1 MRKKMQ
7 NDRGLSLLEVL
18 ICMLILAFGLL
29 GLAPMFTMAIEGNV
43 ISRDTSVASDLI
55 KDKIEYFE
63 ALDPLPSVP
72 YTETETGL
80 NGKYNRSTFINDH
93 ASDSTVPDS
102 MYRLDVAVAWT
113 DHQAVN
119 RSATYSTYLIPKP

>member
-1 MRKKMQ
+1 MRKIAK
-7 NDRGLSLLEVL
+7 NNHGLTLLEVL

-43 ISRDTSVASDLI
+43 ISRDTSIASDLI

-63 ALDPLPSVP
+63 SLDPLPSVP
-72 YTETETGL
+72 YTELETGL
-80 NGKYNRSTFINDH
+80 NGQYNRSTYINDH

-102 MYRLDVAVAWT
+102 MYRLDVVVAWT
-113 DHQAVN
+113 DHQSVN

>member
-43 ISRDTSVASDLI
+43 ISRNTSIASDLI

-80 NGKYNRSTFINDH
+80 NGKYNRSTFINNH
-93 ASDSTVPDS
+93 VSDSTVPDS
-102 MYRLDVAVAWT
+102 MYRLDVIVAWT
-113 DHQAVN
+113 DHQSVN

>member
-1 MRKKMQ
+1 MRKKMH

-43 ISRDTSVASDLI
+43 ISRDTSIASDLI

-72 YTETETGL
+72 YTETESGL
-80 NGKYNRSTFINDH
+80 NGMYSRSTFINNH

-102 MYRLDVAVAWT
+102 MYRLDVVVAWT
-113 DHQAVN
+113 DHQSVN

>member
-1 MRKKMQ
+1 MRKKIH
-7 NDRGLSLLEVL
+7 NNRGLSLLEVL

-43 ISRDTSVASDLI
+43 ISRDTSIASDLI
-55 KDKIEYFE
+55 KNKIEYFE

-80 NGKYNRSTFINDH
+80 NGKYNRSTFINNH
-93 ASDSTVPDS
+93 VSDSTIPDS
-102 MYRLDVAVAWT
+102 MYRLDVVVAWT
-113 DHQAVN
+113 DHQSVN